1 MAGRFPKA
9 RNLDEFW
16 RNLCDGVEAVSFFSD
31 EELADA
37 GVAVPRGHP
46 NFVKARAVL
55 EDADSFDASFFGMNP
70 KEAELTDPQH
80 RLFLE
85 CAWEALENA
94 NCDSTKFGGAIGV
107 FAGMSTNT
115 YLTHNLDISP
125 ALTIGS
131 NGEFRAMLGNERDYL
146 TSRVSYKL
154 NLRGPSL
161 NIQTACST
169 SLVAVNVA
177 CQHLLTY
184 QCDLALAGAV
194 SVSFPQ
200 RRGYL
205 YQEGGITSPD
215 GHCRP
220 FDAASAGTV
229 SGDGVGV
236 VALKRLEDALKD
248 GDAIYAVIKGFATNN
263 DGSLKIGYTAPSVEG
278 QADVIAMAQAMAG
291 IAPETISYIEAHG
304 TGTPLGDPIEI
315 EGLTR
320 AFRLG
325 TDAKNFCAL
334 GSVKGNIGHLDT
346 AAGIAGLIKTALALH
361 HRKIPASLHFS
372 SPNPKINFA
381 NSPFRVNQALTE
393 WKNGGTPRRAGVS
406 SFGIGGTNAHV
417 VLEEAP
423 GSETLGTSRPVQL
436 LLLSARTKT
445 ALQTA
450 AKNLACHLTKHPQ
463 ANLADVAFTLQTGRR
478 AFEHR
483 AILAC
488 RDATEAAKAL
498 EAFDAKRV
506 FTGAPQKENPPVVFM
521 FPGQGAQHVHMGRQ
535 LYETEPVFRR
545 TVDHCCQLLEPQ
557 LGLDLRTV
565 LFPDHNLLP
574 AAAAKLSQTAITQPA
589 LFVIEY
595 ALAQLWMSWGVQ
607 PAAMIGHS
615 LGEYVAACV
624 AGVFS
629 LDDVLTLVTARG
641 RMMQSLPPGIML
653 ALRLPE
659 AEVKLLL
666 SDNIALA
673 AVNAATA
680 CVVSGSRDA
689 METFQSQLAERNV
702 GCVALQTSHAFHSAM
717 MESMLAPFAELVRK
731 IKRQP
736 PRIPFVSNV
745 TGTWITNAQAVDP
758 AYWAAH
764 LRQTVRFADGL
775 TELLKADRV
784 LLEVGPGQTLSG
796 LARQH
801 SGHKATTPVI
811 ASLGRAR
818 DESPELETVL
828 NALGQLWNSGVSPAW
843 EKFYLG
849 EQRRRVWLPTYPF
862 ERKRYWAERARAK
875 LPRPAELS
883 TRAAPNPHNGS
894 QTEGADESVQATA
907 DAAAAAEDI
916 RASQAGGQTRS
927 RLRSLVGK
935 LSGLDAATLDGAAT
949 FTQLGFE
956 SLFLTQA
963 AVAIERDFGVRVA
976 FRQLL
981 EEFPTLDSL
990 AEHIERHI
998 SALTPP
1004 PVTLNGNGHAHLD
1017 IVDAASIALVPLT
1030 ESQREIWFASQM
1042 SEAASCVYNE
1052 CRLLHLHGPLQSDIL
1067 RNALQNLVARHE
1079 ALRTTFAPGGEVQ
1092 HIHRT
1097 IKVEV
1102 PTADWSQL
1110 EAAEHA
1116 LRLDAVQFEEARQ
1129 PFDLVLGPLLRARL
1143 IRLAGEHHVF
1153 VVTVHHLVCDGYSFG
1168 ILLHDLGELY
1178 SAEGRGHPS
1187 SLPSPLQFSN
1197 YVKLQAERERSP
1209 AHAADEKYWV
1219 NQFAEGAPVLEL
1231 PTDQP
1236 RRSIWQFDGA
1246 REWRTFPAALGGQLK
1261 RLSAERGVTL
1271 FTMLLAAYTL
1281 LLRRLS
1287 RQPEIVVGV
1296 PLADR
1301 ALAGGETMVGHC
1313 VNFLPLRGSIEDT
1326 EKFTGHLA
1334 RMQKLFL
1341 DADEHGR
1348 YAFGSLLQ
1356 KLNLSRDPSRMPLVS
1371 ATLNLERVA
1380 EEPAFSGVETELAG
1394 NAHSAASFDI
1404 SFDVTDAPDGLQL
1417 NCRYNASLFSAPT
1430 IQRWLAHYQTLLEG
1444 IVANPERRVR
1454 DLPLLTEAELGS
1466 ILTGWNPARTDYPR
1480 NRCIHHLFEDEAART
1495 PDGVAVEFEGT
1506 RLTYR
1511 ELNERANRLAHHLQK
1526 LGAGPDA
1533 VVAVCLERS
1542 LEMIVALLGVLKAGG
1557 AYLPLDSKHPR
1568 ERLALM
1574 LAEAKAPLVLTQHK
1588 LRAGLPEPGHAICI
1602 DSQAQEIAREPA
1614 TNPAGQATAGSLAYV
1629 CFTSGSTGKPK
1640 GVCVPHRAVVRL
1652 VKTTDYASFAAD
1664 EVFLQL
1670 APLAFDASTFE
1681 IWGPLLNG
1689 ARLEIFPPHAPSL
1702 AELGEFIQN
1711 RGVTTLWLTAGLFHQ
1726 MIEEQSHSLR
1736 GVRQLL
1742 AGGDV
1747 LSVPHVKRALVELPD
1762 CRLINGYGPT
1772 ENTTFTCCHP
1782 ITTADVEGRSIP
1794 IGRPI
1799 ANTQVYLLDA
1809 SLQPVPIG
1817 VPGELYAGGDGL
1829 ALGYLNQPDLT
1840 AERFIPNPFSHDPR
1854 ARLYRTGD
1862 LARWLSDGSIEFLGR
1877 QDAQVKI
1884 RGQRVELGEIEAA
1897 LARHPA
1903 VRECVVAVR
1912 TATSGDKQLVAYY
1925 ASPDSAPLAVEELR
1939 AHLRRALPD
1948 YMIPAGFVRLQSLPL
1963 TANSKV
1969 DRKALSNPGEPKSES
1984 REPVAVYDD
1993 VEKRLAEIWQ
2003 DVLGVNRVEAGDDFF
2018 ELGGHSLLALR
2029 LIARV
2034 ETVFARKIPV
2044 SAVFQARTVAQMA
2057 NLLRE
2062 ESQPPRA
2069 SSIVEIQSHGHRPP
2083 LMLVHG
2089 AGGGMLWGYTALAQH
2104 LGTDQPVY
2112 AFKSRGLDG
2121 GEEFATIEEIARHY
2135 VADLRAFQPHGPYC
2149 LGGYCF
2155 GGNVAYE
2162 MAREIRA
2169 HGEQVALLALIN
2181 CMPPNSS
2188 YERIR
2193 FSPAFGVEFLKNV
2206 AYWSRYVL
2214 RLKHGRRWEFLSWK
2228 LRAIRT
2234 KLQHKLR
2241 LSGAASLDFNIADFV
2256 DLASQPEGRRSL
2268 WEAHAH
2274 ALFQHH
2280 PKAYAG
2286 RITLFRTQGHALL
2299 CSFNEAYGWRDLATD
2314 GVAVHIVSGAHE
2326 TVMDEPNVQALA
2338 GELKRCLEETQDP
2351 KTKAPERAKIVSD
2364 RQKQLAEWNNTR
2376 VEFPLDQSYPEAFE
2390 AQVLRNPEAVAVR
2403 FDSAELSY
2411 AELNRRANQM
2421 AHHLRELGV
2430 GPEVLVAICLKRSL
2444 DLTVTLL
2451 AVLKAG
2457 GAYVPLDPD
2466 YPKERLQY
2474 MLADSQ
2480 ARVLLTQ
2487 TQFAS
2492 DFPAGEVKLVC
2503 LDDPKLKDYL
2513 DGCPGENSPVKPA
2526 PHNLAYVIYTSGS
2539 TGTPKGVQITHRSLL
2554 NHNFAVR
2561 ELYELGASDRVLQFS
2576 PFSFDISVE
2585 EVFPTWL
2592 AGGAVVLR
2600 TDDAITSLAHFLRFV
2615 QDERLTVLNLPTAYW
2630 HELVEALAGHPLPAS
2645 LRLVVIGGERASEA
2659 AYQRWKEHS
2668 GGRVKLINTYGP
2680 TETTVIATTYAAHAN
2695 DNGTLPIGRPIAN
2708 TQVFILD
2715 AALEPVPVG
2724 TTGELF
2730 IGGAGVAR
2738 GYLRRPELTAEKFI
2752 PNPFEPEGSFER
2764 LYRTGDLARCRPD
2777 GNIEFVGRA
2786 DQQIKIRGY
2795 RIELPEIETVLL
2807 AHPGVKDAVVAARE
2821 DAPAQKRLV
2830 AYFVSRQQPLA
2841 ISELREFAKSKLPP
2855 HMVPG
2860 AFVRLEALPLS
2871 PAGKVDRLALPAPDH
2886 TRPDLV
2892 VAFVAPRT
2900 PLEEAL
2906 AKVWSEVLQL
2916 DQIGIRDDFFDLGGH
2931 SLSATRVSS
2940 RLRDILHVEV
2950 SLSTLF
2956 NFPTLAALAE
2966 HLTESGQAS
2975 GLAQAAF
2982 HGKPLPLSPAQ
2993 ERFWFLD
3000 RFEPEQSPFNIPI
3013 ALRLQGELDERILN
3027 QCLTELSRRHEE
3039 LRATFSVEDG
3049 KLVQYICE
3057 PKAIEIPVQDLR
3069 NAPAGERAQQAL
3081 TLAQQAAKQPHI
3093 HSQAMMRPL
3102 LLRLDEREHLLLV
3115 VLHQLTADARSVR
3128 LFLGKLM
3135 ALYEAFVAGKESPLP
3150 PLPLTYSQLLAR
3162 DTQLSPEQEAAQ
3174 LDYWKGQLAGVP
3186 ALLDLPSD
3194 RPRPNHRSDAGARL
3208 PINLPLA
3215 LVEGLEH
3222 LSRVERGTLF
3232 TTLLAAFQTLLS
3244 RYTQSTDVVVGSTV
3258 PNRDRPGTENAIGYF
3273 ENLIVL
3279 RGDCSGD
3286 PSFRELLGR
3295 TRKVTAGAWAN
3306 RTLPFQKVLEAL
3318 QPARNPQHHP
3328 LFQVMLT
3335 LEDEPLPAG
3344 TVAGLTFVPF
3354 DLDNDTSKFDLSME
3368 LVRTPDGVSGCVEFS
3383 RALFD
3388 ADRISRLGEHFG
3400 TLLQAVLDEPD
3411 QPLSALPLMTPREK
3425 QQVLHDWNATGQPYP
3440 ANVTLAQLFE
3450 EQARRTPDALA
3461 LVAGS
3466 DRLSYR
3472 ELNVRANQ
3480 LAHHL
3485 RSLDVQPGVLVGIC
3499 LERSWRMLVGILGVL
3514 KAGGAYV
3521 PMDPTYPKDRLAY
3534 MLEDAQAPVLLTQ
3547 QSVTGL
3553 QPREGTHLVC
3563 LDADWPRIRANSG
3576 ENPASTAQGSDLAY
3590 VIYTSGST
3598 GQPKGVALEHRNA
3611 AALMYWAKDVFTP
3624 NELQGV
3630 LASTSI
3636 CFDLS
3641 IFEMFVPLSWGGTVI
3656 LAENALALPG
3666 LAAADEV
3673 TLINTVP
3680 SAIRELLR
3688 VNGVP
3693 ASVRVVNLA
3702 GEPLTT
3708 PLVDRIYAETGVK
3721 KVYDLYGPTETATY
3735 STFALRQSGKPAT
3748 IGRPLANEQV
3758 YLLDARQQPV
3768 PIGIPGE
3775 LFIGGAG
3782 VARGY
3787 LNKPKL
3793 TADKFIPNPFAD
3805 EATQNSSG
3813 SAPRLYRTGDL
3824 ARWRADG
3831 NLEFLGRIDHQV
3843 KIRGFRIELGEVE
3856 TALRKHPEVL
3866 EAIVLARADGV
3877 GDQRLVAYVVGR
3889 TDRKPVL
3896 DDVRSFMRKELPQHM
3911 VPSAFVFLDVMPL
3924 TPNGK
3929 VDRKA
3934 LPDPDADRRDT
3945 STAFVEPHTPVETR
3959 LAAIWQE
3966 VLNLERVGIHD
3977 NFFDLGGHSLLAIQV
3992 ISRVRTALKVELPI
4006 FSLFDAPTIAK
4017 LAEGLTSGLWTQD
4030 GPPIMPLLPVARE
4043 GVLPVSFVQERLWF
4057 IDQLDPGSHAYNVP
4071 IAVRLKGP
4079 LEIAALQRGFD
4090 EIARRHESM
4099 RTRFAFADGNL
4110 AQVISPPA
4118 PLPITRIDLQAAPD
4132 TERESAA
4139 LQTANQEAQ
4148 RPFDLARGPLIR
4160 VTLARLSDHDH
4171 LLIIVM
4177 HHTVSDGW
4185 SLSVL
4190 FEELEVLYHAGVK
4203 GMPAPTLPELPIQCV
4218 DFAHWQRGWLQGA
4231 VLENELGHWRKTLA
4245 GAPTSI
4251 QLPADHSEAAAPTR
4265 QAGQRSVLFAA
4276 DFGNALTALCQ
4287 REGSTPF
4294 MVCLTALA
4302 ITLQKWTQQSDLIIG
4317 TVVAGRNQRELENVI
4332 GCFMNFLPLR
4342 TRINGNETGRELL
4355 LGTRTTVLQ
4364 AQAHQDC
4371 PFEKIVEALNPER
4384 RTDRNPVYNVALL
4397 QQNFPAQVLKTG
4409 SLQTS
4414 LVPLELHAPLLDLRF
4429 EAEQTDFGLSLM
4441 CEFKT
4446 DLFEPAT
4453 IEQLLQSVRHV
4464 LTTLVQRP
4472 DTELAEFQIT
4482 SELVAQAQLAR
4493 RRATPDTIA
4502 VTATFTAEP
4511 LEEPLCFWAKELDLP
4526 VEIEFAAYNQAFQQ
4540 LLDPTSLLAR
4550 NPRGLNVVLVRLEDW
4565 ERNKAATNGHAA
4577 GNSSDLIERA
4587 VRELISALKAA
4598 AGRSAVPYLVCLC
4611 PSAKALAH
4619 EPHRAEFFQR
4629 KEQDVAAELAG
4640 VANVKVVTP
4649 AQLFALYPVPDYYD
4663 PRGDE
4668 LGHVPYTPEFFT
4680 ALATM
4685 IARTLHLQ
4693 RRSAPKVIV
4702 LDCDQT
4708 LWAGVCGED
4717 GPDGIELRAPHRALQ
4732 EFMRAQLDAGR
4743 LLCLCSKNSPE
4754 DVQAVFERHPEWPLK
4769 LEHFA
4774 ANRINWLPKSGNLKT
4789 LAQELNL
4796 GIESFVLVDDNPVEC
4811 AEVQANCPAALTLQ
4825 LPEDPERFPEF
4836 LKHAW
4841 IFDHQTVTAEDS
4853 NRTDFYRQERERVQA
4868 HTEALSMSEFV
4879 TQLNLKVVIAELSPD
4894 ELTRAAQLTQRT
4906 NQFNATT
4913 RRMTETE
4920 MQGLPDQSK
4929 TLVVSV
4935 SDRFGDYGLVGLAI
4949 YRLEKNALAVDT
4961 FLLSCR
4967 ALGRGVEHQILAH
4980 LGAVAKAQGAAHVDV
4995 HFVSSAK
5002 NKPAL
5007 DFLETVGGPFR
5018 QALNG
5023 GYVFRFPTE
5032 VAAGIAFEPQN
5043 VAIDSSALIPSG
5055 KSTSQF
5061 DARPTFARW
5070 RWVALEASAVNQIQA
5085 LIDAKAGVRSS
5096 SHSTSAAPNT
5106 DVERELC
5113 RIWQESLRVE
5123 RVGLRDDFFALG
5135 GHSLL
5140 AVRVFSKIE
5149 ERLHVKLP
5157 IVTIFQSPTVE
5168 KLARAIGQQAAQ
5180 PPAEGLLPIQPA
5192 GARPPLF
5199 LVHGAGGDVLWGYAN
5214 LAKHSDPDQPI
5225 YGIQAGAEEFSR
5237 LEDMAAHYVAK
5248 VRTFQPAGPYHLGGY
5263 CFGGNVAQEMAR
5275 QLEAQGESVAVLAL
5289 LDCAASNG
5297 SYERFDWQRPA
5308 AYFDFTR
5315 NVTYWLEDFRQLK
5328 AAQRRSLVVR
5338 KLRTLP
5344 RKLWSWI
5351 SGAQVRTEFDLEE
5364 FIDITH
5370 VSERET
5376 GLWNNHLGLLVRH
5389 VSKPYGGSITLLR
5402 TRSHPLVCS
5411 FEDDLG
5417 WGKLTTDVTIKRIPG
5432 SHEGIF
5438 VEPHVRCLARELEAS
5453 LGLSPQQSRHAT
5465 TVPTLV

>member
-1 MAGRFPKA
+1 M
-9 RNLDEFW
+9 DQFW
-16 RNLCDGVEAVSFFSD
+16 RNLCDGVEAVSFFTDD
-31 EELADA
+31 ELTE
-37 GVAVPRGHP
+37 GGGTVPRSRP
-46 NFVKARAVL
+46 EFVKARAVL
-55 EDADSFDASFFGMNP
+55 EDADLFDAQFFGMIP

-85 CAWEALENA
+85 CAWEALESA
-94 NCDSTKFGGAIGV
+94 NCDPHRFAGAVGV

-115 YLTHNLDISP
+115 YLAHNLAVSP
-125 ALTIGS
+125 QLSIGI
-131 NGEFRAMLGNERDYL
+131 NGELPAMVGNERDYL
-146 TSRVSYKL
+146 PTRVSYKL
-154 NLRGPSL
+154 DLRGPSL

-200 RRGYL
+200 KRGYL
-205 YQEGGITSPD
+205 YQEGAITSPD
-215 GHCRP
+215 GRCRP
-220 FDAASAGTV
+220 FDANAAGTV
-229 SGDGVGV
+229 AGEGVGV
-236 VALKRLEDALKD
+236 VALKRLEDALND

-263 DGSLKIGYTAPSVEG
+263 DGALKLGYTAPSIEG
-278 QADVIAMAQAMAG
+278 QAEVVALAQAMGG
-291 IAPETISYIEAHG
+291 IGPDTISYIEAHG

-325 TDAKNFCAL
+325 TKARNFCAL

-346 AAGIAGLIKTALALH
+346 AAGMAGLIKTALALH
-361 HRKIPASLHFS
+361 HKRIPPSLHFV
-372 SPNPKINFA
+372 SPNPKIDFT
-381 NSPFRVNQALTE
+381 NSPFHVVQTVTD
-393 WKNGGTPRRAGVS
+393 WKDGNGPRRAGVS
-406 SFGIGGTNAHV
+406 SFGFGGTNAHV

-423 GSETLGTSRPVQL
+423 GCETSSLARPVQL

-445 ALQTA
+445 ALRA
-450 AKNLACHLTKHPQ
+450 VARNLANHLTNHPE
-463 ANLADVAFTLQTGRR
+463 AILADVAWTLQTGRR
-478 AFEHR
+478 AFAER
-483 AILAC
+483 AILPC
-488 RDATEAAKAL
+488 RDAADAAQAL
-498 EAFDAKRV
+498 EAFDTKRV
-506 FTGAPQKENPPVVFM
+506 ITGTSPKQSAPIVFM
-521 FPGQGAQHVHMGRQ
+521 FPGQGAQHVNMGRQ
-535 LYETEPVFRR
+535 LYETEPVFRNM
-545 TVDHCCQLLEPQ
+545 VDHCCKLLEPE
-557 LGLDLRTV
+557 LGLDLRTL
-565 LFPDHNLLP
+565 LFPETAQSE
-574 AAAAKLSQTAITQPA
+574 AATQRLKETAITQPA

-615 LGEYVAACV
+615 LGEYVATCV

-629 LDDVLTLVTARG
+629 LNDALTLIATRG
-641 RMMQSLPPGIML
+641 RMMQSLPAGRML
-653 ALRLPE
+653 AVRLPE
-659 AEVKLLL
+659 AEVRPLLIG
-666 SDNIALA
+666 DIGMAT
-673 AVNAATA
+673 VNAANA
-680 CVVSGSRDA
+680 CVVSGPVEA
-689 METFQSQLAERNV
+689 IEAFQRLLAERSL
-702 GCVALQTSHAFHSAM
+702 GFVALETSHAFHSAM
-717 MESMLAPFAELVRK
+717 MEPILAPFAALVQS

-736 PRIPFVSNV
+736 PNIPFISNV
-745 TGTWITNAQAVDP
+745 TGTWITDVQAVDP
-758 AYWAAH
+758 SYWAAH

-775 TELLKADRV
+775 GELFKVERV
-784 LLEVGPGQTLSG
+784 FLEVGPGQTLSR

-801 SGHKATTPVI
+801 PARKGTTPTI
-811 ASLGRAR
+811 ASSLPAIIGAS
-818 DESPELETVL
+818 DLDAL
-828 NALGQLWNSGVSPAW
+828 IGALGELWISGVSPDWA
-843 EKFYLG
+843 KVHG
-849 EQRRRVWLPTYPF
+849 EGKRRRVWLPTYPF
-862 ERKRYWAERARAK
+862 ERKRYWVE
-875 LPRPAELS
+875 PAHVRLFQPTE
-883 TRAAPNPHNGS
+883 PNTVVPGDNHTGNGRNGS
-894 QTEGADESVQATA
+894 DELVHTATDQGEQGDRTSA
-907 DAAAAAEDI
+907 TD
-916 RASQAGGQTRS
+916 GQTRS
-927 RLRSLVGK
+927 QLRILVSN
-935 LSGLDAATLDGAAT
+935 LSGLDVAADDGDTT
-949 FTQLGFE
+949 FTQLGFD

-963 AVAIERDFGVRVA
+963 SVAIEHDFGVRVA

-981 EEFPTLDSL
+981 EEFTTLNALADHLDSRL
-990 AEHIERHI
+990 STH
-998 SALTPP
+998 SPQPLPLDGTGLT
-1004 PVTLNGNGHAHLD
+1004 GHAPTGPD
-1017 IVDAASIALVPLT
+1017 TIVQLPLT
-1030 ESQREIWFASQM
+1030 ESQRELWLASQM

-1052 CRLLHLHGPLQSDIL
+1052 CRLLHLRGPLRADVL
-1067 RNALQNLVARHE
+1067 RNALQRVVDRHD
-1079 ALRTTFAPGGEVQ
+1079 ALRTTFAAGGDWQ
-1092 HIHRT
+1092 QTHRT
-1097 IKVEV
+1097 VKVDV
-1102 PTADWSQL
+1102 PLTNWSHL
-1110 EAAEHA
+1110 ETVERA
-1116 LRLDAVQFEEARQ
+1116 LRLDAAQIEEARQ
-1129 PFDLVLGPLLRARL
+1129 PFDLVAGPLIRARL
-1143 IRLAGEHHVF
+1143 IRLADEHHVL

-1168 ILLHDLGELY
+1168 ILLRDLGELY
-1178 SAEGRGHPS
+1178 SSECRGHTS
-1187 SLPSPLQFSN
+1187 SLHAPVPFGRF
-1197 YVKLQAERERSP
+1197 VKLQAEREQSP

-1219 NQFAEGAPVLEL
+1219 GQFAGGAPVLEL
-1231 PTDQP
+1231 PTDRP
-1236 RRSIWQFDGA
+1236 RSSLLKFDGA
-1246 REWRTFPAALGGQLK
+1246 REWHTFPAALGGQLK

-1271 FTMLLAAYTL
+1271 FTTLLAAYTL

-1287 RQPEIVVGV
+1287 RQREIVVGV

-1313 VNFLPLRGSIEDT
+1313 VNFLPLRASVGDQEV
-1326 EKFTGHLA
+1326 FTGHLA
-1334 RMQKLFL
+1334 MMQKSFL

-1356 KLNLSRDPSRMPLVS
+1356 KLNLTRDPSRMPLVS
-1371 ATLNLERVA
+1371 ATFNLERVA
-1380 EEPAFSGVETELAG
+1380 EEPVFSGVATELAG

-1404 SFDVTDAPDGLQL
+1404 SFDVTDASEGLQL
-1417 NCRYNASLFSAPT
+1417 NCRYNTSLFCAQT

-1444 IVANPERRVR
+1444 IVANPERCVR
-1454 DLPLLTEAELGS
+1454 DLPLLTEAERGD
-1466 ILTGWNPARTDYPR
+1466 ILTGWNPTRTDYPPD
-1480 NRCIHHLFEDEAART
+1480 RCVHQLFEDEAART
-1495 PDGVAVEFEGT
+1495 PDAVAVEFEGT

-1511 ELNERANRLAHHLQK
+1511 ELNERANRLAHYLQK
-1526 LGAGPDA
+1526 LGVGPEA

-1542 LEMIVALLGVLKAGG
+1542 LEMIVALLGILKAGG
-1557 AYLPLDSKHPR
+1557 AYLPLDPRHPR

-1574 LAEAKAPLVLTQHK
+1574 LADAQAPMVLTQDK
-1588 LRAGLPEPGHAICI
+1588 FRAGLPEPGHAICL
-1602 DSQAQEIAREPA
+1602 DSQAQIIAREPA
-1614 TNPAGQATAGSLAYV
+1614 TNPASEATAESLAYV

-1640 GVCVPHRAVVRL
+1640 GVCVPHRAIIRL
-1652 VKTTDYASFAAD
+1652 VKSTDYASFAAD

-1689 ARLEIFPPHAPSL
+1689 ARLVIFPPHAPSL
-1702 AELGEFIQN
+1702 AELGEFIQK
-1711 RGVTTLWLTAGLFHQ
+1711 RGITTLWLTAGLFHQ

-1747 LSVPHVKRALVELPD
+1747 LSVPHVKRALDELPD

-1782 ITTADVEGRSIP
+1782 ITIADAAGGSIP

-1799 ANTQVYLLDA
+1799 ANTQVYLLDE

-1817 VPGELYAGGDGL
+1817 VPGELYTGGDGL
-1829 ALGYLNQPDLT
+1829 ARGYLNQPELT
-1840 AERFIPNPFSHDPR
+1840 ADRFIPNPFSHDPH
-1854 ARLYRTGD
+1854 ARLYRTVD
-1862 LARWLSDGSIEFLGR
+1862 LARWRSDGSITFLGR
-1877 QDAQVKI
+1877 EDAQVKI
-1884 RGQRVELGEIEAA
+1884 RGYRVELGEIETV
-1897 LARHPA
+1897 LIRHPA
-1903 VRECVVAVR
+1903 VRECVVAAR
-1912 TATSGDKQLVAYY
+1912 TAASGDRQLTACYV
-1925 ASPDSAPLAVEELR
+1925 STDSAPPSVEELR

-1948 YMIPAGFVRLQSLPL
+1948 YMIPAVFIRRRALPL
-1963 TANSKV
+1963 TANGKV
-1969 DRKALSNPGEPKSES
+1969 DRNALSEPGEPESES
-1984 REPVAVYDD
+1984 RRPSVVINDD

-2018 ELGGHSLLALR
+2018 ELGGHSLLALS

-2034 ETVFARKIPV
+2034 ETVFDRKVPV
-2044 SAVFQARTVAQMA
+2044 AAVFQARTVAQMA

-2062 ESQPPRA
+2062 KSPPPRA
-2069 SSIVEIQSHGHRPP
+2069 SSVVAIQSGGHRPP

-2089 AGGGMLWGYTALAQH
+2089 AGGGMFWGYAAMAQH
-2104 LGTDQPVY
+2104 LGSGQPVY
-2112 AFKSRGLDG
+2112 GFESRGMG
-2121 GEEFATIEEIARHY
+2121 GTEEFGTIEEIARQY

-2162 MAREIRA
+2162 MARELHA
-2169 HGEQVALLALIN
+2169 QGEKVALLALIN
-2181 CMPPNSS
+2181 CMPPNSN
-2188 YERIR
+2188 YDRIHL
-2193 FSPAFGVEFLKNV
+2193 SAAFCARFLKNLV
-2206 AYWSRYVL
+2206 YWSNYVL
-2214 RLKHGRRWEFLSWK
+2214 HLKNGRWEFLRWK
-2228 LRAIRT
+2228 LRAIRA
-2234 KLQHKLR
+2234 KLLPKLWR
-2241 LSGAASLDFNIADFV
+2241 SGTAARGFDIADFV

-2268 WEAHAH
+2268 WQAHTH
-2274 ALFQHH
+2274 ALFQHQ
-2280 PKAYAG
+2280 PKPYAG
-2286 RITLFRTQGHALL
+2286 HITLFRTRGHSLL
-2299 CSFNEAYGWRDLATD
+2299 CSFDDAYGWRDLAAD
-2314 GVAVHIVSGAHE
+2314 GVTVRIVSGAHE
-2326 TVMDEPNVQALA
+2326 TIMDEPHVQSLA
-2338 GELKRCLEETQDP
+2338 EELRGCLAETQDHP
-2351 KTKAPERAKIVSD
+2351 AEASVSRAVAVTEWK
-2364 RQKQLAEWNNTR
+2364 KQLVAWNNTR
-2376 VEFPLDQSYPEAFE
+2376 VEFPLDQSYPDAFE
-2390 AQVLRNPEAVAVR
+2390 AQVARNPEAVAAR
-2403 FDSAELSY
+2403 FDGVELSY

-2421 AHHLRELGV
+2421 AHHLSELGV

-2444 DLTVTLL
+2444 ELTVTLL

-2492 DFPAGEVKLVC
+2492 DFSAGEVKLVC

-2513 DGCPGENSPVKPA
+2513 NGCPGENSPVKPA

-2539 TGTPKGVQITHRSLL
+2539 TGAPKGVQITHRSLL

-2561 ELYELGASDRVLQFS
+2561 ELYELGNTDRVLQFS

-2592 AGGAVVLR
+2592 AGGVVVLR

-2615 QDERLTVLNLPTAYW
+2615 QDEHLTVLNLPTAYW
-2630 HELVEALAGHPLPAS
+2630 HELVEALAAHPLPAS
-2645 LRLVVIGGERASEA
+2645 LRLVVIGGERASDA

-2668 GGRVKLINTYGP
+2668 LGRVKLINTYGP
-2680 TETTVIATTYAAHAN
+2680 TETTVIATAYVGHAN
-2695 DNGTLPIGRPIAN
+2695 DDGTLPIGRPIAN

-2715 AALEPVPVG
+2715 AGLEPVPVG

-2730 IGGAGVAR
+2730 IGGTGVAR
-2738 GYLRRPELTAEKFI
+2738 GYLHRAELTAEKFI
-2752 PNPFEPEGSFER
+2752 PNPFGPEVSSER
-2764 LYRTGDLARCRPD
+2764 LYRTGDLARYRPD

-2786 DQQIKIRGY
+2786 DQQVKIRGY
-2795 RIELPEIETVLL
+2795 RIELPEIETVLR
-2807 AHPGVKDAVVAARE
+2807 AHPGVKDAVVATRE
-2821 DAPAQKRLV
+2821 DVPGQKRLV
-2830 AYFVSRQQPLA
+2830 AYFVLRQQPVA

-2855 HMVPG
+2855 HMVPA
-2860 AFVRLEALPLS
+2860 AFVRLDALPLS
-2871 PAGKVDRLALPAPDH
+2871 PAGKVDRLALPAPET
-2886 TRPDLV
+2886 TRPELI
-2892 VAFVAPRT
+2892 VAYVAPRT

-2906 AKVWSEVLQL
+2906 ATVWSEVLQL
-2916 DQIGIRDDFFDLGGH
+2916 APIGIRDDFFDLGGH
-2931 SLSATRVSS
+2931 SLSATCVIS
-2940 RLRDILHVEV
+2940 RLRDILQVEV

-2966 HLTESGQAS
+2966 HLMESGQVS
-2975 GLAQAAF
+2975 GLARAAS
-2982 HGKPLPLSPAQ
+2982 HGEPLPLSPAQ

-3000 RFEPEQSPFNIPI
+3000 RFEPEQSPFNLPI
-3013 ALRLQGELDERILN
+3013 AVRLQGELDVHSLN
-3027 QCLTELSRRHEE
+3027 QSLTELSRRHEE
-3039 LRATFSVEDG
+3039 LRATFSVENG
-3049 KLVQYICE
+3049 KLLQYICE
-3057 PKAIEIPVQDLR
+3057 PEPIEIPVQDLS
-3069 NAPAGERAQQAL
+3069 NVPAGERAQQAL

-3093 HSQAMMRPL
+3093 HSQTMMHAL

-3128 LFLGKLM
+3128 LFIGKLLT
-3135 ALYEAFVAGKESPLP
+3135 LYAAFATGKESPLP
-3150 PLPLTYSQLLAR
+3150 SLPFNYLQLLAE
-3162 DTQLSPEQEAAQ
+3162 DTQLSPEQEPQ
-3174 LDYWKGQLAGVP
+3174 LDYWKGQLAGAP
-3186 ALLDLPSD
+3186 ALLDLPAD
-3194 RPRPNHRSDAGARL
+3194 RPRPYHKSDAGARL
-3208 PINLPLA
+3208 PVKLPLT
-3215 LVEGLEH
+3215 LVEALEH
-3222 LSRVERGTLF
+3222 LSRAEGGTLF
-3232 TTLLAAFQTLLS
+3232 TALLAAFQALLA
-3244 RYTQSTDVVVGSTV
+3244 RYTQSTDVVVGSIV
-3258 PNRDRPGTENAIGYF
+3258 PNRDRPGTENAIGHF
-3273 ENLIVL
+3273 ENLIAL
-3279 RGDCSGD
+3279 RTDCSGD
-3286 PSFRELLGR
+3286 PGFCELLRR
-3295 TRKVTAGAWAN
+3295 TRKVTADAWAN

-3328 LFQVMLT
+3328 IFQVMFM

-3344 TVAGLTFVPF
+3344 TVAGLSFVPF
-3354 DLDNDTSKFDLSME
+3354 ELDNGTSKFQLSMK
-3368 LVRTPDGVSGCVEFS
+3368 LVRTPDGVSGCVEYS
-3383 RALFD
+3383 SALFD
-3388 ADRISRLGEHFG
+3388 ADRISRLVEHFG
-3400 TLLQAVLDEPD
+3400 TLLQAVIEDPD
-3411 QPLSALPLMTPREK
+3411 QPLSALPLMPPRER
-3425 QQVLHDWNATGQPYP
+3425 QQVLHDWNATRQPYP
-3440 ANVTLAQLFE
+3440 ANVTLARLFE
-3450 EQARRTPDALA
+3450 EQVRRTPDALA
-3461 LVAGS
+3461 LVAGT
-3466 DRLSYR
+3466 DWLSYR
-3472 ELNVRANQ
+3472 ELNLRANQ

-3553 QPREGTHLVC
+3553 QPRAGTHLVC

-3611 AALMYWAKDVFTP
+3611 AALMYWARDVFTP
-3624 NELQGV
+3624 DELQGV

-3666 LAAADEV
+3666 LPAANEV

-3688 VNGVP
+3688 ISGVP

-3702 GEPLTT
+3702 GEPLVT

-3721 KVYDLYGPTETATY
+3721 KVYDLYGPTETTTY
-3735 STFALRQSGKPAT
+3735 STFTIRQAGEPAT

-3758 YLLDARQQPV
+3758 YLLDTRQQPV

-3787 LNKPKL
+3787 LNKPEL
-3793 TADKFIPNPFAD
+3793 TAEKFIPNPFAD
-3805 EATQNSSG
+3805 EASQNSSG
-3813 SAPRLYRTGDL
+3813 SASRLYRTGDL

-3856 TALRKHPEVL
+3856 TALRKHPEVQ
-3866 EAIVLARADGV
+3866 EAIVLARADAA

-3889 TDRKPVL
+3889 TDRKLAL
-3896 DDVRSFMRKELPQHM
+3896 DDVRAFMRKELPQYM
-3911 VPSAFVFLDVMPL
+3911 VPSAFVFLKALPL

-3934 LPDPDADRRDT
+3934 LPDPEADRRDA
-3945 STAFVEPHTPVETR
+3945 STEFVEAGTPVEVQ

-3977 NFFDLGGHSLLAIQV
+3977 NFFDLGGDSLLAIQV

-4017 LAEGLTSGLWTQD
+4017 LAEGLTSGLWTHD
-4030 GPPIMPLLPVARE
+4030 GPPVMPLLPVARE

-4057 IDQLDPGSHAYNVP
+4057 IDQLDPGSHAYHVP
-4071 IAVRLKGP
+4071 MAVRLKGP
-4079 LEIAALQRGFD
+4079 LDVVALQRGFD

-4099 RTRFAFADGNL
+4099 RTWFAFANGNL
-4110 AQVISPPA
+4110 SQVISPPA
-4118 PLPITRIDLQAAPD
+4118 PLPVELIDLQATPD

-4148 RPFDLARGPLIR
+4148 RPFDLARGPLVRI
-4160 VTLARLSDHDH
+4160 TLAKLAENDH

-4190 FEELEVLYHAGVK
+4190 FEELEALYHSGIN
-4203 GMPAPTLPELPIQCV
+4203 GLPAPTLPELPIQCA
-4218 DFAHWQRGWLQGA
+4218 DFAHWQRQWMQGA
-4231 VLENELGHWRKTLA
+4231 VLANELGHWRNTLA

-4251 QLPADHSEAAAPTR
+4251 QLPADHPDAAAPTR
-4265 QAGQRSVLFAA
+4265 EAGQRSVQFAG

-4302 ITLQKWTQQSDLIIG
+4302 ITLQKWTQQNDMIIG
-4317 TVVAGRNQRELENVI
+4317 TVVAGRNQRELESVI

-4342 TRINGNETGRELL
+4342 TTISGNETGRELL
-4355 LGTRTTVLQ
+4355 QRTRATVLQ

-4384 RTDRNPVYNVALL
+4384 RAGRNPLYNVALL
-4397 QQNFPAQVLKTG
+4397 QQNFPAQVLKAG
-4409 SLQTS
+4409 ALQTS
-4414 LVPLELHAPLLDLRF
+4414 LVPLETHAPLLDLRF
-4429 EAEQTDFGLSLM
+4429 EAEQTDQGLSLM
-4441 CEFKT
+4441 CEYKA
-4446 DLFEPAT
+4446 DLFEPET
-4453 IEQLLQSVRHV
+4453 IDQLLRSAQQI
-4464 LTTLVQRP
+4464 LEALVQRP
-4472 DTELAEFQIT
+4472 DTKLGELQIT
-4482 SELVAQAQLAR
+4482 SELVAQAASAR
-4493 RRATPDTIA
+4493 RRTTPDTIA

-4511 LEEPLCFWAKELDLP
+4511 LEEPLRFWAKELDLP
-4526 VEIEFAAYNQAFQQ
+4526 VAIQFAAYNQAFQQ

-4550 NPRGLNVVLVRLEDW
+4550 NSRGLNVVLVRLEDW
-4565 ERNKAATNGHAA
+4565 ERNEAVTNGHAA
-4577 GNSSDLIERA
+4577 RDSSDLIERA
-4587 VRELISALKAA
+4587 VRELISALKSA
-4598 AGRSAVPYLVCLC
+4598 AGRSAVPYLVCIC
-4611 PSAKALAH
+4611 PSAKALAQ
-4619 EPHRAEFFQR
+4619 EPQRAEFFQR
-4629 KEQDVAAELAG
+4629 QERELTAQLAG
-4640 VANVKVVTP
+4640 QANVNVVTP
-4649 AQLFALYPVPDYYD
+4649 EQLFTLYPVPDHYD

-4754 DVQAVFERHPEWPLK
+4754 DVHAVFERHPEWPLK

-4774 ANRINWLPKSGNLKT
+4774 ASRINWLPKSGNLEA

-4796 GIESFVLVDDNPVEC
+4796 GIESFILVDDNPVEC
-4811 AEVQANCPAALTLQ
+4811 AEVQSNCPAALALQ
-4825 LPEDPERFPEF
+4825 LPEDPEGFPEF
-4836 LKHAW
+4836 LQHAW
-4841 IFDHQTVTAEDS
+4841 IFDHQTTTAEDLK
-4853 NRTDFYRQERERVQA
+4853 RTEFYRQERQRTMA
-4868 HTEALSMSEFV
+4868 GTKALSMSDFLE
-4879 TQLNLKVVIAELSPD
+4879 QLDLKVVVAELVPGD
-4894 ELTRAAQLTQRT
+4894 VTRAAQLTQRT
-4906 NQFNATT
+4906 NQFNCTT
-4913 RRMTETE
+4913 KRRTESE
-4920 MQGLPDQSK
+4920 IQALPEQAK
-4929 TLVVSV
+4929 VLTVSV
-4935 SDRFGDYGLVGLAI
+4935 SDRFGDYGQVGLI
-4949 YRLEKNALAVDT
+4949 ICRFENDVLEVET

-4967 ALGRGVEHQILAH
+4967 ALGRGVEHRMLAH
-4980 LGAVAKAQGAAHVDV
+4980 LGNLAKAHGAASVDI

-5007 DFLETVGGPFR
+5007 AFLESVGTQFR
-5018 QALNG
+5018 LPLNG
-5023 GYVFRFPTE
+5023 GYVFRFPVE
-5032 VAAGIAFEPQN
+5032 VAVAIEFKPQN
-5043 VAIDSSALIPSG
+5043 VAHDSLALIPSAKPAPPLDG
-5055 KSTSQF
+5055 RSTF
-5061 DARPTFARW
+5061 TRW
-5070 RWVALEASAVNQIQA
+5070 RWIALEASRVNQIQA
-5085 LIDAKAGVRSS
+5085 LIEARTGVRKGPI
-5096 SHSTSAAPNT
+5096 SASAVPGS

-5113 RIWQESLRVE
+5113 GIWQELLRVE
-5123 RVGLRDDFFALG
+5123 QVGVRDDFFELG

-5140 AVRVFSKIE
+5140 AVRLFVQIE
-5149 ERLHVKLP
+5149 ARLHVQLP

-5168 KLARAIGQQAAQ
+5168 QLAKAVAQ
-5180 PPAEGLLPIQPA
+5180 HAEQPADEGLLPIQA
-5192 GARPPLF
+5192 NGSRPPLF

-5214 LAKHSDPDQPI
+5214 LAEHSDPDQPI
-5225 YGIQAGAEEFSR
+5225 YGIQSGTEEFPT
-5237 LEDMAAHYVAK
+5237 LEAMAAHYVAK
-5248 VRTFQPAGPYHLGGY
+5248 VRAFQPTGPYHLGGY

-5297 SYERFDWQRPA
+5297 SYERFAWRRPA
-5308 AYFDFTR
+5308 AYFDFAR
-5315 NVTYWLEDFRQLK
+5315 NVTYWLDDFRQLK
-5328 AAQRRSLVVR
+5328 ASQRRSLLVR

-5344 RKLWSWI
+5344 RKLWARI
-5351 SGAQVRTEFDLEE
+5351 SDAKEHANFDLEE
-5364 FIDITH
+5364 FIDVTH

-5376 GLWNNHLGLLVRH
+5376 RLWNSHLGLLVRH
-5389 VSKPYGGSITLLR
+5389 VSKPYSGPVMLLR

-5417 WGKLTTDVTIKRIPG
+5417 WGKLAANVTIKRIPG

-5438 VEPHVRCLARELEAS
+5438 VEPHVRRLAQELEQS
-5453 LGLSPQQSRHAT
+5453 LRPSPQKSYP
-5465 TVPTLV
+5465 VMPGPNLV